1 MEQGNVDQANSI
13 AYVGLIILGAVLLFT
28 TFLTGDVGQKISINH
43 NFEVNA
49 DTIYTEES
57 RWYYNA
63 DSARSNIRI
72 ALFKERALHPYDVVY
87 LAPDDYVDLKLKEGY
102 NIVYLNTL
110 GKEYPRLQ
118 KKFKILQLKPVEDS
132 SNYYSKPITE

>member
-1 MEQGNVDQANSI
+1 MEQENIDTANSI
-13 AYVGLIILGAVLLFT
+13 AYLGLAVLT
-28 TFLTGDVGQKISINH
+28 ATFLFVTLVIGNVGQKVSINH
-43 NFEVNA
+43 NFEVTA

-63 DSARSNIRI
+63 DSSVSNIRI
-72 ALFKERALHPYDVVY
+72 ALFKEKSLHPYDVVY
-87 LAPDDYVDLKLKEGY
+87 LSPDDYIDLKLKEGY

-132 SNYYSKPITE
+132 SEFDFKTITE

>member
-1 MEQGNVDQANSI
+1 MEQGNLDNSNSI
-13 AYVGLIILGAVLLFT
+13 AYAGLMILSAVLVLA
-28 TFLTGDVGQKISINH
+28 TFFSGDIGQKVFINR
-43 NFEVNA
+43 NFEVSA

-63 DSARSNIRI
+63 DTTLSNIRI
-72 ALFKERALHPYDVVY
+72 ALFKEKALHPYDVVY

-118 KKFKILQLKPVEDS
+118 KKFKILQLKPLEDS
-132 SNYYSKPITE
+132 SEYKTINN